1 MLIMRREEKDSIIDG
16 LKEQIDKASHFY
28 LTDISNLNAAD
39 TSNLRRK
46 CFEKEIE
53 LVVVKN
59 TLLKK
64 ALEKSEGNFEELYDI
79 LKNSTSIM
87 FCETGNIPA
96 KLIKDFRVKLDR
108 PVLKAAFVE
117 ESIYLGDEQ
126 LEMLST
132 LKSKDEL
139 IGDVLALLQSPMT
152 NLLSAL
158 QSGGNNLA
166 GVVKTLAEKE
176 A

>member
-1 MLIMRREEKDSIIDG
+1 MRREEKNSIIDG
-16 LKEQIDKASHFY
+16 LREQINNASHFY
-28 LTDISNLNAAD
+28 LADISNLNAAD

-46 CFEKEIE
+46 CFEKQIE

-59 TLLKK
+59 TLLKQ
-64 ALEKSEGNFEELYDI
+64 ALEQSEGNFEELYDT

-87 FCETGNIPA
+87 FCETGNVPA
-96 KLIKDFRVKLDR
+96 KLIKDFRKEHDR

-126 LEMLST
+126 LDMLSA
-132 LKSKDEL
+132 LKSKNEL
-139 IGDVLALLQSPMT
+139 IGDVLTLLQAPMN
-152 NLLSAL
+152 NLLSAM

-166 GVVKTLAEKE
+166 GAIKTLAEKE

>member
-1 MLIMRREEKDSIIDG
+1 MRREEKNSIIDG
-16 LKEQIDKASHFY
+16 LKEQINNASHFY
-28 LTDISNLNAAD
+28 LTDISNLNATD

-64 ALEKSEGNFEELYDI
+64 ALEQSEGNFEELYDI

-87 FCETGNIPA
+87 FCDTGNIPA
-96 KLIKDFRVKLDR
+96 KLIKDFRKSSER

-126 LEMLST
+126 LEMLSS

-139 IGDVLALLQSPMT
+139 IADVLALLQSPMT

-158 QSGGNNLA
+158 QSGGNNMA
-166 GVVKTLAEKE
+166 GALKTLAEKE
-176 A
+176 S

>member
-1 MLIMRREEKDSIIDG
+1 MRREEKNSIIDG
-16 LKEQIDKASHFY
+16 LREQINNASHFY

-46 CFEKEIE
+46 CFEQQVE

-64 ALEKSEGNFEELYDI
+64 ALEQSEGKFEELYDS
-79 LKNSTSIM
+79 LKDSTSIM
-87 FCETGNIPA
+87 FCDTGNVPA
-96 KLIKDFRVKLDR
+96 KLIRDFRKGHDR

-126 LEMLST
+126 LEMLSA

-139 IGDVLALLQSPMT
+139 IGDVLALLQSPMK

-166 GVVKTLAEKE
+166 GVLKALARNEG
-176 A
+176 

>member
-1 MLIMRREEKDSIIDG
+1 MRREEKDSIIDD
-16 LKEQIDKASHFY
+16 LREQIDNASHFY
-28 LTDISNLNAAD
+28 LTDISYLNAAD

-64 ALEKSEGNFEELYDI
+64 ALEKSEGKFEELYDI

-96 KLIKDFRVKLDR
+96 KLIKDFRKSHDR
-108 PVLKAAFVE
+108 PVLKAAYVE
-117 ESIYLGDEQ
+117 KSIYLGDEQ
-126 LEMLST
+126 LEMLSS

-139 IGDVLALLQSPMT
+139 IADVLASLQAPMT
-152 NLLSAL
+152 NLLSVL
-158 QSGGNNLA
+158 QSGGNNMA
-166 GVVKTLAEKE
+166 GVLKTLAEKE

>member
-1 MLIMRREEKDSIIDG
+1 MRREEKNSIIDG
-16 LKEQIDKASHFY
+16 LKEQINNASHFY
-28 LTDISNLNAAD
+28 LTDISSLNAAD

-46 CFEKEIE
+46 CFESAVE

-64 ALEKSEGNFEELYDI
+64 ALEQSEGNFEELYDI
-79 LKNSTSIM
+79 LKDSTSIM
-87 FCETGNIPA
+87 FCETGNVPA
-96 KLIKDFRVKLDR
+96 KLIKDFRKSHDR

-126 LEMLST
+126 LDMLSS
-132 LKSKDEL
+132 LKSKEEL

-158 QSGGNNLA
+158 QSGGGNLA
-166 GVVKTLAEKE
+166 GVLKTLAEKE
-176 A
+176 S

>member
-1 MLIMRREEKDSIIDG
+1 MRRAEKESIIAD
-16 LKEQIDKASHFY
+16 LREQIENASHFY

-59 TLLKK
+59 TLLRQ
-64 ALEKSEGNFEELYDI
+64 ALEKSEGKFDELYDI
-79 LKNSTSIM
+79 LKDSTSIM

-96 KLIKDFRVKLDR
+96 KLIKDFRKDKDR
-108 PVLKAAFVE
+108 PLLKAAFVE

-126 LEMLST
+126 LDMLSS
-132 LKSKDEL
+132 LKSKNEL
-139 IGDVLALLQSPMT
+139 IADVLALLQSPMT
-152 NLLSAL
+152 NLLSAM
-158 QSGGNNLA
+158 QSGGNNMA
-166 GVVKTLAEKE
+166 GALKTLAEKE
-176 A
+176 D

>member
-1 MLIMRREEKDSIIDG
+1 MRREEKDSIIDG
-16 LKEQIDKASHFY
+16 LREQINNSSHFY
-28 LTDISNLNAAD
+28 LADISNLNAAD

-46 CFEKEIE
+46 CFEQDIE

-87 FCETGNIPA
+87 FCGTGNVPA
-96 KLIKDFRVKLDR
+96 KLIKHFRRNHDR
-108 PVLKAAFVE
+108 PVLKAAYVE

-126 LEMLST
+126 LDMLSS
-132 LKSKDEL
+132 LKSKSEL
-139 IGDVLALLQSPMT
+139 IGDVLALLQAPMK
-152 NLLSAL
+152 NLLSAM

-166 GVVKTLAEKE
+166 GVLNTLAKKE
-176 A
+176 E

>member
-1 MLIMRREEKDSIIDG
+1 MRRTEKESIIDN
-16 LKEQIDKASHFY
+16 LTEQINNASHFY
-28 LTDISNLNAAD
+28 LTDISELNAAD

-46 CFEKEIE
+46 CFEKEVE

-64 ALEKSEGNFEELYDI
+64 ALDKSEGNFEDLYDI

-87 FCETGNIPA
+87 FCETGNVPA
-96 KLIKDFRVKLDR
+96 KLIKDFRITHER

-117 ESIYLGDEQ
+117 ASIYLGDEQ
-126 LEMLST
+126 LEALAS

-139 IGDVLALLQSPMT
+139 IGDVLALLQSPMN

-166 GVVKTLAEKE
+166 GVLKTLAEKE

>member
-1 MLIMRREEKDSIIDG
+1 MRREEKNSIIDG
-16 LKEQIDKASHFY
+16 LKVQIENASHFY

-39 TSNLRRK
+39 TSDLRRK

-64 ALEKSEGNFEELYDI
+64 ALEKSEGNFEELYDT
-79 LKNSTSIM
+79 LVDSTSIM
-87 FCETGNIPA
+87 FCETGNVPA
-96 KLIKDFRVKLDR
+96 KLIKDFRKVHER

-117 ESIYLGDEQ
+117 QSIYLGDEQ
-126 LEMLST
+126 LDMLSS

-158 QSGGNNLA
+158 QSGGNNMA
-166 GVVKTLAEKE
+166 GVIKTLAERE